1 MQHTKKEISDQNL
14 LIWLFWAVSLKKY
27 CHIWNQ
33 HLWICQ
39 HAKFRAKL
47 KILSFGTKNAWFKW
61 MPDFSANLKE
71 NYCHILNQQPLIS
84 RKGVFVQLVNFGI
97 GSTFSKGLLYKV
109 CRLMVNTRG
118 AFRTQSNIYDGDFYS
133 KIVNSFWPLTIF
145 PKKIPSQMFNWVL
158 NRPLNTITNIFSV
171 SKL

>member
-1 MQHTKKEISDQNL
+1 MQHKKKEISDQNL

-97 GSTFSKGLLYKV
+97 GSTFSKGPLFLKV
-109 CRLMVNTRG
+109 FFIKYAGWWLTPE
-118 AFRTQSNIYDGDFYS
+118 AHLEPSRTS
-133 KIVNSFWPLTIF
+133 TMEIF
-145 PKKIPSQMFNWVL
+145 IRK
-158 NRPLNTITNIFSV
+158 
-171 SKL
+171 